1 MASAHEHLAKWRH
14 NRQFLNTIQQD
25 CYADWMVTVAFYAAV
40 HCVESLL
47 AKDKISHGMT
57 HEGRND
63 CLKRNNRYKKIWE
76 NFRPLYEASMVA
88 RYLCHNGKSCPS
100 FDQWMNVD
108 DIKKLLIAKNLCEIE
123 KSVRKLTN

>member
-88 RYLCHNGKSCPS
+88 RYLCYNGKSCHS
-100 FDQWMNVD
+100 FYQWMNVD
-108 DIKKLLIAKNLCEIE
+108 DIKTRLIAGNPCEVE
-123 KSVRKLTN
+123 KSVAKLSI